1 MRNRFLAGLA
11 ALTFS
16 LIIALPAPAQDPPRT
31 EEKGRLPVIGG
42 TEGPPP
48 PPAPIAPEKKALI
61 KELLGLMNAGYN
73 AEAISS
79 QLLEQ
84 LQQTA
89 TILISND
96 LREWIKAQKLA
107 PAEQKRLEAEID
119 ESAQR
124 ILTRL
129 RDEFPKRINFGEL
142 IEKVSFEIY
151 DKYFTEAEV
160 KDLIAFYK
168 TPTAQKF
175 IKNLPQISAEMFPR
189 IEQLMGSAVTRL
201 ATDLLGDELKRLTGK
216 QN

>member
-1 MRNRFLAGLA
+1 MANRFLAGL
-11 ALTFS
+11 LTLAFCF
-16 LIIALPAPAQDPPRT
+16 IVELPAYAQDPPTT
-31 EEKGRLPVIGG
+31 EEKGRPPRMVVIS
-42 TEGPPP
+42 
-48 PPAPIAPEKKALI
+48 PAPAQAPLTPEKKALI

-79 QLLEQ
+79 QFMEQ

-96 LREWIKAQKLA
+96 LREWIQAQKLA
-107 PAEQKRLEAEID
+107 PAEQKRLESEID
-119 ESAQR
+119 GSAQR

-175 IKNLPQISAEMFPR
+175 IKILPQISAEMFPR
-189 IEQLMGSAVTRL
+189 IEQLMEPAVTRL